1 VPGAWPSISYGAWK
15 ETCDT
20 LHMHTQVL
28 GKLAVELAPPERQL
42 QHAAL
47 RLSPRGWE
55 TQPLPAPDGSGAFV
69 AAVDLHTHETVI
81 EHSDGGSRRIPLT
94 PDRAVADVTTDVLS
108 AVTELAGAVK
118 INPKPQEVAW
128 ETPLDEDRDHAAY
141 DPEPVSTYFAAAT
154 QAALVLNEFRA
165 PFLARATPVDAWWGT
180 FDLAVLLF
188 NGKATDPPGDDFIT
202 RNGGNAEVIE
212 VGWWAGDAK
221 HDGAAFYA
229 FAHPA
234 PEGFKDGELS
244 PDAAYWNDDLGEF
257 MLEWDD
263 VRQGPDPR
271 ALGLEF
277 ARSAFDHACSVCGW
291 DPALA
296 KSAYGDPPPII

>member
-1 VPGAWPSISYGAWK
+1 MTDAWPALSYGAWSA
-15 ETCDT
+15 TCDT

-28 GKLAVELAPPERQL
+28 GKLAVELAPRERQL

-47 RLSPRGWE
+47 RLSQRGWE

-69 AAVDLHTHETVI
+69 AALDLHSHAAVI
-81 EHSDGGSRRIPLT
+81 EHSDGRTEGIPLT
-94 PDRAVADVTTDVLS
+94 PNRAVADVTKDVLG
-108 AVTELAGAVK
+108 AVSELAGAVK

-128 ETPLDEDRDHAAY
+128 ETPLDEDRDHTTY
-141 DPEPVSTYFAAAT
+141 DPAQVDDYFAAAT

-165 PFLARATPVDAWWGT
+165 PFQGRATPVDAWWGT

-188 NGKATDPPGDDFIT
+188 SGQPADPPADDFIT

-212 VGWWAGDAK
+212 VGWWPGDSK
-221 HDGAAFYA
+221 YDRAAFYA

-244 PDAAYWNDDLGEF
+244 PGQAHWDDQMGEF
-257 MLEWDD
+257 MLDWDD
-263 VRQGPDPR
+263 IRTSPDR
-271 ALGLEF
+271 HALALEF
-277 ARSAFDHACSVCGW
+277 ARSAFDHACTVCQW
-291 DPALA
+291 DPAFA
-296 KSAYGDPPPII
+296 QSVQGEPPPIT